1 MLLLKEYP
9 VLSKAKRF
17 STAKSVQ
24 PKVRRLTVVRKIY
37 RSRRWRVGFLMGFVV
52 ACTPVNPIQ
61 EPTTLNSRYTD
72 EQPTLSGNGR
82 YVAFVSNRDGDRKIV
97 MYDLERQ
104 VFVDLPRL
112 NQQQAIAESPSLSR
126 NGRYIAY
133 ISSNQGRSEVA
144 IYDRATRRSEILTRN
159 YLSWVRNP
167 TLSPDGRYVAFE
179 TSRRGQW
186 DIEVLD
192 RGPNIE
198 LDIPDGSTSSRQ

>member
-1 MLLLKEYP
+1 
-9 VLSKAKRF
+9 
-17 STAKSVQ
+17 
-24 PKVRRLTVVRKIY
+24 
-37 RSRRWRVGFLMGFVV
+37 
-52 ACTPVNPIQ
+52 
-61 EPTTLNSRYTD
+61 
-72 EQPTLSGNGR
+72 
-82 YVAFVSNRDGDRKIV
+82 

-104 VFVDLPRL
+104 IFVDLPRL
-112 NQQQAIAESPSLSR
+112 NQQEAIAESPSLSR
-126 NGRYIAY
+126 NGRYMAY
-133 ISSNQGRSEVA
+133 ISSDQGRSEVA
-144 IYDRATRRSEILTRN
+144 IYDRATKRSEILTRN